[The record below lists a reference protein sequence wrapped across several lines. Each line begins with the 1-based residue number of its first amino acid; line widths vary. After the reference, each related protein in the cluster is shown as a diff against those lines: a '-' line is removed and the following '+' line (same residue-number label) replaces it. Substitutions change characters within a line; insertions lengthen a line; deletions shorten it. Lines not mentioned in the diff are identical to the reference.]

1 MPSELPSSGQ
11 NSGQNS
17 GQRTRERSVKSSR
30 QQRGPSRAVK
40 GALPDDIPVARRST
54 PAAPKRSLGL
64 KRLGIGAGGALVLLI
79 GLALLFPAPLRRL
92 LGPPPV
98 AGLNV
103 RASLDGRL
111 LGHFPYQEVAASN
124 LVAVAPGIAMQRDA
138 AEAFDTMR
146 QAAAADGVDLVVLS
160 GFRSIAL
167 QKHLFFDVKSERYQT
182 ASQRAKV
189 SAPPGYSEHATGFA
203 VDVGDGSA
211 PAANLSQSFEHTAAF
226 AWLQANAPHYQ
237 FTLSFPKGNTQG
249 VNYEPWHWRYEG
261 STEALK
267 VFDAALRLNR

>member
-1 MPSELPSSGQ
+1 M
-11 NSGQNS
+11 
-17 GQRTRERSVKSSR
+17 KSSR
-30 QQRGPSRAVK
+30 QQRGTSRATK
-40 GALPDDIPVARRST
+40 GASTDDIPVARRST
-54 PAAPKRSLGL
+54 PPSPKRSLGL
-64 KRLGIGAGGALVLLI
+64 QRLAIGAGGALVVLV

-103 RASLDGRL
+103 RASFDGRL
-111 LGHFPYQEVAASN
+111 LGHFPYQEVAASE

-138 AEAFDTMR
+138 ADAFNTMR

-182 ASQRAKV
+182 ASERAKV

-203 VDVGDGSA
+203 VDVGDGAA
-211 PAANLSQSFEHTAAF
+211 PGTNLSQSFEHTAAF
-226 AWLQANAPHYQ
+226 AWLVANAPHYQ
-237 FTLSFPKGNTQG
+237 FTLSFPKGNGQG

-261 STEALK
+261 STEALQ
-267 VFDAALRLNR
+267 VFDSALRLNR